1 MAKKDEPQGIQCE
14 NVDIELLRRQLAR
27 LETIITDKFSEVR
40 ELIENAPAQM
50 PVFPP
55 PAEPTQPLPV
65 EVNLPDNL
73 ARSEDISNMVGIIKT
88 LNGTV
93 SLVMQGLAEL
103 QTVFKAI
110 PKPDVEAI
118 AQSAAVTA
126 VNRLGNDYL
135 GKITDKIDSGLSKS
149 YTNGQSRATAIGHDD
164 ASAINSRLGRIED
177 SITLKDKT
185 AHKNK
190 VIRILSYCLVGMV
203 ALVSILGWYGSSV
216 RSERNELL
224 KVEWLYRLE
233 RTQCPNQ
240 KFINRIEQ
248 EILHGNERDFEEW
261 KTIIVGKEAKGLEFV
276 YFAPHDDWEPK
287 QKDLSPDQKSSQKPQ
302 PTEHKQTTPQPH
314 KQKSN
319 LTPGEIEAIKAM
331 RADPNIPE
339 DAKPPLPEGY

>member
-1 MAKKDEPQGIQCE
+1 MAKKDEPQNMQCE

-27 LETIITDKFSEVR
+27 LETMITDKFCEVR
-40 ELIENAPAQM
+40 DLIENSPAQT

-55 PAEPTQPLPV
+55 PAEPAEPLPV

-73 ARSEDISNMVGIIKT
+73 ARSEDICNMVGIIKT

-103 QTVFKAI
+103 QTVFKAM
-110 PKPDVEAI
+110 PKPNVEAI
-118 AQSAAVTA
+118 AQSAAVTVA
-126 VNRLGNDYL
+126 SRLGNDYL

-164 ASAINSRLGRIED
+164 ASAINSRLSRIED
-177 SITLKDKT
+177 SIAMRNKT

-203 ALVSILGWYGSSV
+203 ALVSILGWYSSNV

-224 KVEWLYRLE
+224 KIEWLYRLE
-233 RTQCPNQ
+233 RAQCSNQ

-248 EILHGNERDFEEW
+248 EILHGNEEDFEEW

-276 YFAPHDDWEPK
+276 YFAPHDNWKPK
-287 QKDLSPDQKSSQKPQ
+287 QKEPSPEQKSNQPPQ
-302 PTEHKQTTPQPH
+302 PTEHKKTTTLPH

-319 LTPGEIEAIKAM
+319 LTPGEIEAIKAL

-339 DAKPPLPEGY
+339 DAKPPLPEVY

>member
-1 MAKKDEPQGIQCE
+1 MAKKDEPQGIKCE

-27 LETIITDKFSEVR
+27 LETMITDKFCEVR
-40 ELIENAPAQM
+40 DLIENAPAQQ
-50 PVFPP
+50 PVFPS
-55 PAEPTQPLPV
+55 PAEPAEPLPV

-93 SLVMQGLAEL
+93 SLVMQGLTEL
-103 QTVFKAI
+103 QTVFKAM

-126 VNRLGNDYL
+126 VNHLSNEYL
-135 GKITDKIDSGLSKS
+135 GKITDKIDSGLSRS
-149 YTNGQSRATAIGHDD
+149 YTNGQSKATAIGHDD

-177 SITLKDKT
+177 SITLRDKT

-216 RSERNELL
+216 RNERNELL

-233 RTQCPNQ
+233 RTQCSNQ

-248 EILHGNERDFEEW
+248 EILHGNEKDFEEW

-276 YFAPHDDWEPK
+276 YFAPHDDWEP
-287 QKDLSPDQKSSQKPQ
+287 QKNAPAPEQKSSQNPQ
-302 PTEHKQTTPQPH
+302 PTEREKSTPQQH
-314 KQKSN
+314 NQKSRESRN
-319 LTPGEIEAIKAM
+319 PPGGFL
-331 RADPNIPE
+331 
-339 DAKPPLPEGY
+339 PLLASYF

>member
-27 LETIITDKFSEVR
+27 LETMITNKFCEVR
-40 ELIENAPAQM
+40 DLIENSPTQT

-55 PAEPTQPLPV
+55 PAEPAEPLPV

-73 ARSEDISNMVGIIKT
+73 AKSEDISNMIGIIKT

-103 QTVFKAI
+103 QTVFKAM

-118 AQSAAVTA
+118 AQSAAVIA

-149 YTNGQSRATAIGHDD
+149 YSNGQSKTTSIGHDD

-177 SITLKDKT
+177 SITLRDKT

-224 KVEWLYRLE
+224 KIEWLYRLE
-233 RTQCPNQ
+233 RTQCSNQ
-240 KFINRIEQ
+240 KFINRIEH
-248 EILHGNERDFEEW
+248 EILHGNEKDFEEW

-276 YFAPHDDWEPK
+276 YFAPHDDWKPK
-287 QKDLSPDQKSSQKPQ
+287 QKAPAPEQKSSQQPQ
-302 PTEHKQTTPQPH
+302 PTEHDTPTPLPP

-319 LTPGEIEAIKAM
+319 LTPGEIKAIKAL

>member
-27 LETIITDKFSEVR
+27 LETMITDKFSEVR

-55 PAEPTQPLPV
+55 PAEPAEPLPV

-73 ARSEDISNMVGIIKT
+73 ARSEDISNMVGIIKA

-93 SLVMQGLAEL
+93 SLVMQGLTEL
-103 QTVFKAI
+103 QTVFKAM

-149 YTNGQSRATAIGHDD
+149 YTIGQSKATAIGHDD

-177 SITLKDKT
+177 SITLRDKT

-233 RTQCPNQ
+233 RTQCSNQ

-248 EILHGNERDFEEW
+248 EILHGNEKDFEEW

-276 YFAPHDDWEPK
+276 YFAPHNDWKPK
-287 QKDLSPDQKSSQKPQ
+287 QKAPAPEQKSNQPPQ
-302 PTEHKQTTPQPH
+302 PTERENSTPLPH

>member
-1 MAKKDEPQGIQCE
+1 MAKKDETQGIQCE

-27 LETIITDKFSEVR
+27 LETMITDKFSEVR
-40 ELIENAPAQM
+40 DLIENAPAQQ

-55 PAEPTQPLPV
+55 PAEPSEPLPV

-73 ARSEDISNMVGIIKT
+73 ARSKDISNMAGIIKT

-103 QTVFKAI
+103 QTVFKAM
-110 PKPDVEAI
+110 PKPDVAAI

-126 VNRLGNDYL
+126 VNRLGNEYL

-149 YTNGQSRATAIGHDD
+149 YSNGQSKATAIGHED
-164 ASAINSRLGRIED
+164 ASAISSRLGRIED
-177 SITLKDKT
+177 SITLIDKT
-185 AHKNK
+185 VHKNK
-190 VIRILSYCLVGMV
+190 IIRILSYCLVGMV
-203 ALVSILGWYGSSV
+203 ALASILGWYSSSV
-216 RSERNELL
+216 RSERNGLL

-233 RTQCPNQ
+233 RTQCSNQ

-248 EILHGNERDFEEW
+248 EILHGNEKDFKEW

-276 YFAPHDDWEPK
+276 YFAPHDDWKPK
-287 QKDLSPDQKSSQKPQ
+287 QKAPATEQTNRPKPQ
-302 PTEHKQTTPQPH
+302 TPEQDKSTPHPH

-319 LTPGEIEAIKAM
+319 LTSGEIEAIKAL